1 MLQVEGDLLLDGP
14 PTKADNSGVSNQSA
28 DPEK

>member
-1 MLQVEGDLLLDGP
+1 MLRGHGDLFLDGP

-28 DPEK
+28 APEK